1 MDITPPVDL
10 TADNF
15 HQLLANRGLTAEQ
28 VNTRDGDP
36 FSEMNLIRRAI
47 THARKTTPFIY
58 RNALPTLP
66 ETAAWLQELTTQ
78 TRAEQ
83 ERRDAITPT
92 LTNGRSLLL
101 LGPTGVGKTHQAYG
115 TLRALAV
122 TGITA
127 TWTATSSADMYA
139 ALRPRTN
146 IDSETEFRRYA
157 HARLLLVDDL
167 GAAKSSEWTEEIN
180 FRLVNHRY
188 ENQLPTLFTSNVLPK
203 QLADR
208 LGDRVASRLT
218 EMCDRV
224 VITGTDRRRKE
235 AA

>member
-1 MDITPPVDL
+1 MDITPPIDL
-10 TADNF
+10 TTDNF
-15 HQLLANRGLTAEQ
+15 HQLLADRGLTAEQ
-28 VNTRDGDP
+28 INARDGDP

-58 RNALPTLP
+58 RNALATLP
-66 ETAAWLQELTTQ
+66 ETTTWIRELVQ
-78 TRAEQ
+78 QAHAEQ
-83 ERRDAITPT
+83 TRRDAITPT
-92 LTNGRSLLL
+92 ITNGRSLLL
-101 LGPTGVGKTHQAYG
+101 LGPTGVGKTYQAYG

-122 TGITA
+122 TSITVP
-127 TWTATSSADMYA
+127 WIATSSADLYA
-139 ALRPRTN
+139 ALRPRAGV
-146 IDSETEFRRYA
+146 DSETEFRRYA

-167 GAAKSSEWTEEIN
+167 GAAKATEWTEEIN

-224 VITGTDRRRKE
+224 VITGQDRRRQD

>member
-1 MDITPPVDL
+1 MDITPPIDL
-10 TADNF
+10 DADNF
-15 HQLLANRGLTAEQ
+15 HQLLANRGLTSDQ
-28 VNTRDGDP
+28 INTRDGDP
-36 FSEMNLIRRAI
+36 YSEMNLIRRAI
-47 THARKTTPFIY
+47 THARKTIPHIY

-66 ETAAWLQELTTQ
+66 EAAAWIDELTTH

-83 ERRDAITPT
+83 TRREAITPT
-92 LTNGRSLLL
+92 LTTGPSLLL

-115 TLRALAV
+115 TLRTLAV

-127 TWTATSSADMYA
+127 TWTATSSADLYA
-139 ALRPRTN
+139 ALRPRTG

-157 HARLLLVDDL
+157 HAKLLLVDDL

-188 ENQLPTLFTSNVLPK
+188 ENQLPTLLTSNVLPK

-224 VITGTDRRRKE
+224 VITGHDRRRKDTT
-235 AA
+235 